1 MKMPDPNEE
10 RFLAE
15 ASRNYTFL
23 DLRIFREKVRM
34 LEEFLKRL
42 GLTQHETLI
51 LLQYMTNKLQTKIT
65 TKTIL
70 GVLDDRDKD
79 K

>member
-1 MKMPDPNEE
+1 
-10 RFLAE
+10 
-15 ASRNYTFL
+15 
-23 DLRIFREKVRM
+23 M

-70 GVLDDRDKD
+70 GMLDDRDKD